1 MKRLKDLAATIAA
14 QKKRFAILAIG
25 FLGNKAMAWVVNY
38 GIDPYLVVNFGLING
53 GIAVMVFSFI
63 ICLASIVFYDWAKQ
77 DWLGIELVK
86 KIKEYEGKRYV
97 GRAIAWLLKK
107 GDLVALIGLS
117 ILTDP
122 FITTVYLRRGANQ
135 YNGMGR
141 REWKIFLLSTVISNI
156 YWVLIIFGGISLI
169 RRIFF

>member
-1 MKRLKDLAATIAA
+1 MKRLKDLAAIVAA

-25 FLGNKAMAWVVNY
+25 FLGNKAMVLVVNY
-38 GIDPYLVVNFGLING
+38 GIDPYLVATFGLVNG
-53 GIAVMVFSFI
+53 GIAVMIVSFI
-63 ICLASIVFYDWAKQ
+63 ICLASIMFYDWAKQ

-86 KIKEYEGKRYV
+86 EMKEYEGKRYV
-97 GRAIAWLLKK
+97 GRVIAWLLKK

-122 FITTVYLRRGANQ
+122 FITTVYLRHGANQ

-141 REWKIFLLSTVISNI
+141 REWTIFLLSTVISNI
-156 YWVLIIFGGISLI
+156 YWVLVVFGGINLI
-169 RRIFF
+169 RKIFF